1 VVGRLAPGF
10 LGTGA
15 SRWSRVVALVL
26 VMLVVPGARSSA
38 AHPLHTTL
46 TELTY
51 DPSSRTVSILL
62 RVFAD
67 DFAAAVQSR
76 GPALAADV
84 MPPDSAMLRYVSE
97 RLTLTVGGVGRATMR
112 WCGSRRDGAAL
123 FLCLRATIPT
133 SLAGARLGNT
143 LLSEKFADQVN
154 IVQANVD
161 GRRRTLLFTPRD
173 GAKALQ

>member
-1 VVGRLAPGF
+1 M
-10 LGTGA
+10 
-15 SRWSRVVALVL
+15 S
-26 VMLVVPGARSSA
+26 
-38 AHPLHTTL
+38 
-46 TELTY
+46 ELTY
-51 DPSSRTVSILL
+51 DPATRTVSISL

-76 GPALAADV
+76 GPALAPDV
-84 MPPDSAMLRYVSE
+84 MPPDSAMFRYVSE
-97 RLTLTVGGVGRATMR
+97 RLTLTVAGAGRATLR
-112 WCGSRRDGAAL
+112 WCGVRREGITL
-123 FLCLRATIPT
+123 FVCLRATAPT

-143 LLSEKFADQVN
+143 VLCEVFPDQVN